1 MIRGHHH
8 LAGIGGVGMSA
19 LARALAGHGAE
30 VTGSDRFL
38 DAGQPTPAL
47 EKLRRAGFALAAQD
61 GSALRPDT
69 RALVLSTAIEKDNAE
84 VRRAAELG
92 VPVVHR
98 AEMLAR
104 LVGGGTCIAVTGT
117 AGKTTVT
124 GLVGWV
130 LECAGMNPSVV
141 NGGAVVNWV
150 TDTELG
156 NARIG
161 SPHLWVIEADES
173 DRSLLQFEPDW
184 AVITNISKDH
194 FELDEVT
201 ALFRQFAGRVRR
213 GVVGCFGEPPA
224 EKLLAGFAP
233 RLTAQGSLFQHRG
246 EEYAVPLLGRHNAE
260 NALEAVELC
269 LRLGLEPATIRNALA
284 GFRGI
289 ERRLEPAGTAAGIS
303 VIDDYAHN
311 PAKIR
316 AALTALA
323 PYHGRIL
330 AAWRPHGY
338 GPLALMKDEL
348 LAMFAET
355 LRPPDMLFVLPVFY
369 AGGTARRVFTSGEFV
384 EALRAR
390 GLRAEYAP
398 DFDALEAR
406 LARQAEKGDAILVM
420 GARDP
425 GLPAFARRLVS
436 TIGRRVPGA

>member
-1 MIRGHHH
+1 
-8 LAGIGGVGMSA
+8 MSA

-47 EKLRRAGFALAAQD
+47 EKLGRAGFKLLPQD
-61 GSALRPDT
+61 GLALRADT
-69 RALVLSTAIEKDNAE
+69 RALVISTAVEQDNAE

-92 VPVVHR
+92 IPVVHR

-104 LVGGGTCIAVTGT
+104 LIGGGTCIAVTGT

-124 GLVGWV
+124 AILGWI

-141 NGGAVVNWV
+141 NGGALVSWV

-156 NARIG
+156 NARVG
-161 SPHLWVIEADES
+161 SPDLWVIEADES

-184 AVITNISKDH
+184 AIITNISKDH
-194 FELDEVT
+194 FELDEAA
-201 ALFRQFAGRVRR
+201 ALFKSFALRARK
-213 GVVGCFGEPPA
+213 GVVGCFGEPSA
-224 EKLLAGFAP
+224 ADLLAGFSP
-233 RLTAQGSLFQHRG
+233 TLTAQGAVFEHRG
-246 EEYAVPLLGRHNAE
+246 QEYSVPLLGRHNAE
-260 NALEAVELC
+260 NALLAVALC
-269 LRLGLEPATIRNALA
+269 LRLGLEPGTIRNALA
-284 GFRGI
+284 GFRGV

-338 GPLALMKDEL
+338 GPLALMKEEL

-355 LRPPDMLFVLPVFY
+355 LRPADMLFVLPVFY
-369 AGGTARRVFTSGEFV
+369 AGGTARRAFTAREFV
-384 EALRAR
+384 ETLRGR

-398 DFDALEAR
+398 DFDALEAG
-406 LARQAEKGDAILVM
+406 LVRQAEKGDAILVM

-425 GLPAFARRLVS
+425 CLPAFARRLVS
-436 TIGRRVPGA
+436 TIGRGRMQG